1 MTRVKESLEP
11 NQIWR
16 LDQLSL
22 KHMDYLIIKGENTEK
37 WMLGGQRTTVEIGRR
52 SGSSGAR
59 SVLDCTEFHILTSS
73 PL

>member
-11 NQIWR
+11 NEVWR

-22 KHMDYLIIKGENTEK
+22 KHMDYLIIKKENTEK
-37 WMLGGQRTTVEIGRR
+37 WMLGGQRTTIEIGRR
-52 SGSSGAR
+52 SCSGAR
-59 SVLDCTEFHILTSS
+59 SVLDCTECHILTSS